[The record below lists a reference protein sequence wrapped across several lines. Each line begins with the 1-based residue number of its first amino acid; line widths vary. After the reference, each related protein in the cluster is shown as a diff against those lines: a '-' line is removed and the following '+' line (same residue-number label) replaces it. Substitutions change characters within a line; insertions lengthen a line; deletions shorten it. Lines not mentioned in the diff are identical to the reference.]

1 MQQNKTT
8 ILIADDHPLFR
19 TGVKQALTSL
29 NYLEFYEAE
38 NGIDAIGI
46 IRGIKPDVAVID
58 LRMPG
63 KTGLEILSE
72 LCEEPEPTKILL
84 LTMHENITY
93 FYQAVSSGAKG
104 YLLKET
110 AVDELTEAVVKV
122 LNGETYISKR
132 LSEIIKKGKNDR
144 HINKVLLESINSLTR
159 TERAVMNLIAEWK
172 TNCEIAEALFI
183 SARTAGNH
191 RTNISVTLNLHGK
204 HGLIKFA
211 IENKDLF

>member
-19 TGVKQALTSL
+19 AGVKQVLTSL
-29 NYLEFYEAE
+29 NNIELYEAE

-46 IRGIKPDVAVID
+46 IRGIKPDAAVID

-72 LCEEPEPTKILL
+72 LYEEPEPTKVLL
-84 LTMHENITY
+84 LTMCDNIAY
-93 FYQAVSSGAKG
+93 FYQAVSIGAKG
-104 YLLKET
+104 YLSKET

-122 LNGETYISKR
+122 LNGQTYVSKR
-132 LSEIIKKGKNDR
+132 LSEIIKKDR
-144 HINKVLLESINSLTR
+144 HINKVLIESINSLTR
-159 TERAVMNLIAEWK
+159 TERTVMKLIAEWK
-172 TNCEIAEALFI
+172 TNSEIAEELFI
-183 SARTAGNH
+183 SERTAGNH
-191 RTNISVTLNLHGK
+191 RTNISVKLNLHGK

>member
-19 TGVKQALTSL
+19 TGVKQVLTSL
-29 NYLEFYEAE
+29 NYLEIYEAE

-72 LCEEPEPTKILL
+72 LYEEPEPTKILL
-84 LTMHENITY
+84 LTMDENITY

-110 AVDELTEAVVKV
+110 AVDELT
-122 LNGETYISKR
+122 
-132 LSEIIKKGKNDR
+132 
-144 HINKVLLESINSLTR
+144 
-159 TERAVMNLIAEWK
+159 
-172 TNCEIAEALFI
+172 
-183 SARTAGNH
+183 
-191 RTNISVTLNLHGK
+191 
-204 HGLIKFA
+204 
-211 IENKDLF
+211 